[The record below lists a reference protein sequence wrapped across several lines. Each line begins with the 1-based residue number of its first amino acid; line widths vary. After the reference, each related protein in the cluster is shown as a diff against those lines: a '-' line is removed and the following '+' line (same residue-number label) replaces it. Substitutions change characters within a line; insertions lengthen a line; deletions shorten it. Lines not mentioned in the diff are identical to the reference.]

1 MADRGMD
8 LSDHQSKA
16 LTAEMI
22 QQADYIFVMTRSH
35 RDRMIEM
42 APDAAH
48 RIALLVQDEDVQDP
62 LGGSREE
69 YESCAARIEQALHER
84 LQEVTL

>member
-1 MADRGMD
+1 MD

-48 RIALLVQDEDVQDP
+48 RIALLVHDEDIQDP
-62 LGGSREE
+62 LGGSQEE